1 MRSSQCN
8 AEWRSGNAELLFVI
22 YRTLSENKKVL
33 PIHSV
38 DSNHEQMTEI
48 PEPQS
53 EIRNLRVA
61 AIGVGS
67 LGRHHARNFA
77 ELLRERRIGSV
88 TVCDS
93 NGEVA
98 AKVAADNGLDR
109 SVTDWRELLGSVDA
123 VSIATP
129 TETHCNIAVPFLES
143 GVHVLVEKPIAL
155 TLQEAD
161 KMIAAAKGSGAKLMV
176 GQLERFNPAMVA
188 LRPHV
193 TQPLY
198 FEIHRVSPFP
208 NRSLDV
214 DVVLDVMI
222 HDLDAVQWLVGEDV
236 KVTAIHAVG
245 IPVISDKVDAANARI
260 EFENG
265 AVANITASR
274 IGTEKIRKTRF
285 YQTNAYVVL
294 DYATKFAS
302 LTSLNPEAS
311 HPLLGISINR
321 LEINDVEPLRAEI
334 KAFLDSIERDVD
346 PPVTGADG
354 RRALALA
361 AGVLEKIDAHASRVF
376 AKSRD

>member
-1 MRSSQCN
+1 MEEISSS
-8 AEWRSGNAELLFVI
+8 R
-22 YRTLSENKKVL
+22 
-33 PIHSV
+33 P
-38 DSNHEQMTEI
+38 SNRILKT
-48 PEPQS
+48 
-53 EIRNLRVA
+53 A
-61 AIGVGS
+61 AIGTGS
-67 LGRHHARNFA
+67 LGRHHARNYA
-77 ELLRERRIGSV
+77 ELAREGCVEFIGA
-88 TVCDS
+88 CDS
-93 NGEVA
+93 NAETA
-98 AKVAADNGLDR
+98 AQTGKDNGCDFF
-109 SVTDWRELLGSVDA
+109 TDWRDLLDKVDA

-129 TETHCNIAVPFLES
+129 TESHCGIACAFLEK
-143 GVHVLVEKPIAL
+143 GVHVLVEKPISL
-155 TLQEAD
+155 TMAEAD
-161 KMIAAAKGSGAKLMV
+161 KMIAAAEASGAKLMI

-193 TQPLY
+193 TKPLY

-236 KVTAIHAVG
+236 KVSSIQAVG

-285 YQTNAYVVL
+285 YQTNSYVVL

-302 LTSLNPEAS
+302 VTSLNPDAA

-321 LEINDVEPLRAEI
+321 LEINDIEPLKAEI
-334 KAFLDSIERDVD
+334 TAFINSIITDQP
-346 PPVTGADG
+346 PPVTGNDG
-354 RRALALA
+354 RRALELA
-361 AGVLEKIDAHASRVF
+361 VGVLAKIEAHRSRLNV
-376 AKSRD
+376 

>member
-1 MRSSQCN
+1 M
-8 AEWRSGNAELLFVI
+8 
-22 YRTLSENKKVL
+22 
-33 PIHSV
+33 
-38 DSNHEQMTEI
+38 
-48 PEPQS
+48 S
-53 EIRNLRVA
+53 EIRNPQSASRIPRSAV
-61 AIGVGS
+61 IGVGS
-67 LGRHHARNFA
+67 LGRHHARNYA
-77 ELLRERRIGSV
+77 ELAREGRVEFVG
-88 TVCDS
+88 VCDLDP
-93 NGEVA
+93 ETR
-98 AKVAADNGLDR
+98 AKVAEDNGCALFD
-109 SVTDWRELLGSVDA
+109 DWKELLGRVDV

-129 TETHCNIAVPFLES
+129 TESHSEIACAFLEL
-143 GVHVLVEKPIAL
+143 GIHVLVEKPIAP
-155 TLQEAD
+155 TLDEAD
-161 KMIAAAKGSGAKLMV
+161 KMIAAAEKSGAKLMV

-222 HDLDAVQWLVGEDV
+222 HDLDAVQWLVGKDV
-236 KVTAIHAVG
+236 QVSGIHAVG

-302 LTSLNPEAS
+302 LTSLNPGAG
-311 HPLLGISINR
+311 HPLLGITIDR
-321 LEINDVEPLRAEI
+321 LAINDVEPLRAEI
-334 KAFLDSIERDVD
+334 TAFLDSIENDVP
-346 PPVTGADG
+346 PPVTGEDG

-361 AGVLEKIDAHASRVF
+361 VGVLEKIDAHLVGVRKSMLAS
-376 AKSRD
+376 

>member
-1 MRSSQCN
+1 MGQ
-8 AEWRSGNAELLFVI
+8 
-22 YRTLSENKKVL
+22 
-33 PIHSV
+33 
-38 DSNHEQMTEI
+38 EQL
-48 PEPQS
+48 
-53 EIRNLRVA
+53 LRVA

-67 LGRHHARNFA
+67 LGRHHARNYA
-77 ELLRERRIGSV
+77 ELAIEGRVNLVG
-88 TVCDS
+88 VCDADPETAAS
-93 NGEVA
+93 VA
-98 AKVAADNGLDR
+98 AINT
-109 SVTDWRELLGSVDA
+109 SENYTDWRELLGTVDA

-129 TETHCNIAVPFLES
+129 TETHCEIACAFLDE

-155 TLQEAD
+155 TLDEAD
-161 KMIAAAKGSGAKLMV
+161 KMIAASARSGAKLMV

-193 TQPLY
+193 TRPLY

-222 HDLDAVQWLVGEDV
+222 HDLDAVQWLVGHDV
-236 KVTAIHAVG
+236 KVSEIRAVG

-274 IGTEKIRKTRF
+274 IGTEKIRKSRF

-302 LTSLNPEAS
+302 LTSLDPEAA

-321 LEINDVEPLRAEI
+321 LEVGDVEPLRAEI
-334 KAFLDSIERDVD
+334 TAFLDAIANDTA
-346 PPVTGADG
+346 PAVTGDDG

-361 AGVLEKIDAHASRVF
+361 TGVLDKINMHRNMLNV
-376 AKSRD
+376 

>member
-1 MRSSQCN
+1 MR
-8 AEWRSGNAELLFVI
+8 EG
-22 YRTLSENKKVL
+22 K
-33 PIHSV
+33 
-38 DSNHEQMTEI
+38 
-48 PEPQS
+48 
-53 EIRNLRVA
+53 LRAA

-67 LGRHHARNFA
+67 LGRHHGRNYAEMAR
-77 ELLRERRIGSV
+77 EGRVKMVG
-88 TVCDS
+88 VCDA
-93 NGEVA
+93 NPETAVEVA
-98 AKVAADNGLDR
+98 AANGCA
-109 SVTDWRELLGSVDA
+109 SFTDWRELMGKVDV

-129 TETHCNIAVPFLES
+129 TETHCEIACAFLDA

-155 TLQEAD
+155 TLAEAD
-161 KMIAAAKGSGAKLMV
+161 KMIAAAEKSRAKLMV

-222 HDLDAVQWLVGEDV
+222 HDLDAIQWLVGESVGVSD
-236 KVTAIHAVG
+236 IRAVG

-274 IGTEKIRKTRF
+274 IGTDKIRKTRF
-285 YQTNAYVVL
+285 YQTGSYVVL
-294 DYATKFAS
+294 DYGTKFAS
-302 LTSLNPEAS
+302 VTSLNPDAA

-321 LEINDVEPLRAEI
+321 LDINDVEPLRAEI
-334 KAFLDSIERDVD
+334 SAFLDAIETDSTT
-346 PPVTGADG
+346 PVTGEDG

-361 AGVLEKIDAHASRVF
+361 VGVLDKIERHRNRLNV
-376 AKSRD
+376 

>member
-1 MRSSQCN
+1 M
-8 AEWRSGNAELLFVI
+8 ATA
-22 YRTLSENKKVL
+22 KK
-33 PIHSV
+33 
-38 DSNHEQMTEI
+38 
-48 PEPQS
+48 
-53 EIRNLRVA
+53 LRAA

-67 LGRHHARNFA
+67 LGRHHARNYA
-77 ELLRERRIGSV
+77 ELGREGRVEYIGA
-88 TVCDS
+88 CDTD
-93 NGEVA
+93 A
-98 AKVAADNGLDR
+98 ATAEKMAAEHGGTAF
-109 SVTDWRELLGSVDA
+109 TDWRELLGKVDVVSV
-123 VSIATP
+123 ATP
-129 TETHCNIAVPFLES
+129 TEAHCEIACAFLET
-143 GVHVLVEKPIAL
+143 GVHVLVEKPIAMSL
-155 TLQEAD
+155 GEAD
-161 KMIAAAKGSGAKLMV
+161 RMIAAAEGSGAKLMV

-193 TQPLY
+193 TNPLY

-222 HDLDAVQWLVGEDV
+222 HDLDAVQWLVGEEV
-236 KVTAIHAVG
+236 KVSEIRAVG

-302 LTSLNPEAS
+302 LTSLNPDAS

-321 LEINDVEPLRAEI
+321 LEINDIEPLRAEI
-334 KAFLDSIERDVD
+334 TAFLDSIENDT
-346 PPVTGADG
+346 PTPVTGEDG

-361 AGVLEKIDAHASRVF
+361 VGVLEKIEHHVSRLNVG
-376 AKSRD
+376 KS

>member
-1 MRSSQCN
+1 
-8 AEWRSGNAELLFVI
+8 
-22 YRTLSENKKVL
+22 
-33 PIHSV
+33 
-38 DSNHEQMTEI
+38 MTENVKYLGI
-48 PEPQS
+48 DFGFQMND
-53 EIRNLRVA
+53 IRKLRTA

-67 LGRHHARNFA
+67 LGRHHARNYS
-77 ELLRERRIGSV
+77 ELAGEGRVEFIG
-88 TVCDS
+88 VCDTS
-93 NGEVA
+93 EETRAN
-98 AKVAADNGLDR
+98 VAADN
-109 SVTDWRELLGSVDA
+109 SCAAFADWRELLDQVNV

-129 TETHCNIAVPFLES
+129 TETHCDIACAFLER
-143 GVHVLVEKPIAL
+143 GVHVLVEKPMAL
-155 TLQEAD
+155 VLDEAD
-161 KMIAAAKGSGAKLMV
+161 QMIAAAKKSGAKLMV

-193 TQPLY
+193 TSPLY

-236 KVTAIHAVG
+236 KISAIHAVG
-245 IPVISDKVDAANARI
+245 IPVVSDKVDAANARL

-302 LTSLNPEAS
+302 LTSLNPDAA

-334 KAFLDSIERDVD
+334 TAFLDSIENNVA
-346 PPVTGADG
+346 PPVSGEDG

-361 AGVLEKIDAHASRVF
+361 VGVLEKIDAHMMQLTTKNAIP
-376 AKSRD
+376 

>member
-1 MRSSQCN
+1 M
-8 AEWRSGNAELLFVI
+8 E
-22 YRTLSENKKVL
+22 
-33 PIHSV
+33 
-38 DSNHEQMTEI
+38 
-48 PEPQS
+48 
-53 EIRNLRVA
+53 EIRNPQSAVNVPRAA

-67 LGRHHARNFA
+67 LGRHHARNYA
-77 ELLRERRIGSV
+77 ELARESRVEFVG
-88 TVCDS
+88 VCDT
-93 NGEVA
+93 NTETA
-98 AKVAADNGLDR
+98 ARIAADNEA
-109 SVTDWRELLGSVDA
+109 SHYTDWRDLLDKADV

-129 TETHCNIAVPFLES
+129 TETHCEIACAFLER
-143 GVHVLVEKPIAL
+143 GVHVLVEKPMAL
-155 TLQEAD
+155 AVAEAD
-161 KMIAAAKGSGAKLMV
+161 QMIAAAEKSGAKLMV

-193 TQPLY
+193 TNPLY

-222 HDLDAVQWLVGEDV
+222 HDLDAVQWLVGSDV
-236 KVTAIHAVG
+236 KISEIRAVG

-285 YQTNAYVVL
+285 YQTNSYVVL

-302 LTSLNPEAS
+302 VTSLNPEAS

-334 KAFLDSIERDVD
+334 EAFLGAIENGSEA
-346 PPVTGADG
+346 PVSGEDG
-354 RRALALA
+354 RRAVALA
-361 AGVLEKIDAHASRVF
+361 VGVLEKIEAHRNMLNV
-376 AKSRD
+376 

>member
-1 MRSSQCN
+1 
-8 AEWRSGNAELLFVI
+8 
-22 YRTLSENKKVL
+22 
-33 PIHSV
+33 
-38 DSNHEQMTEI
+38 MTENSN
-48 PEPQS
+48 PKS
-53 EIRNLRVA
+53 TLRNLRAA

-67 LGRHHARNFA
+67 LGRHHARNYA
-77 ELLRERRIGSV
+77 ELGREGRVELVGVCDVDVDTRER
-88 TVCDS
+88 
-93 NGEVA
+93 
-98 AKVAADNGLDR
+98 VAADNGCE
-109 SVTDWRELLGSVDA
+109 SFAEWRELVGKVDV

-129 TETHCNIAVPFLES
+129 TETHCEIACAFLES
-143 GVHVLVEKPIAL
+143 GANVLVEKPIAL
-155 TLQEAD
+155 TLAEAD
-161 KMIAAAKGSGAKLMV
+161 KMIVASKKSGAKLMV

-222 HDLDAVQWLVGEDV
+222 HDLDAVQWLVGKDV
-236 KVTAIHAVG
+236 KVSGIHAVG
-245 IPVISDKVDAANARI
+245 IPVISNKVDAANARI

-285 YQTNAYVVL
+285 YQTNSYVV
-294 DYATKFAS
+294 
-302 LTSLNPEAS
+302 LTSLNPDAA

-321 LEINDVEPLRAEI
+321 LEIDDVEPLRAEI
-334 KAFLDSIERDVD
+334 AAFLDSIENNEE
-346 PPVTGADG
+346 PPVTGEDG

-361 AGVLEKIDAHASRVF
+361 VGVLEKIDAHLVGVR
-376 AKSRD
+376 KSIGS

>member
-1 MRSSQCN
+1 MR
-8 AEWRSGNAELLFVI
+8 EG
-22 YRTLSENKKVL
+22 K
-33 PIHSV
+33 
-38 DSNHEQMTEI
+38 
-48 PEPQS
+48 
-53 EIRNLRVA
+53 LRAA

-67 LGRHHARNFA
+67 LGRHHGRNYA
-77 ELLRERRIGSV
+77 ELAGEGRVEMIG
-88 TVCDS
+88 VCDANPETAAEIS
-93 NGEVA
+93 AANGCA
-98 AKVAADNGLDR
+98 
-109 SVTDWRELLGSVDA
+109 SFMDWRDLLGKVDV

-129 TETHCNIAVPFLES
+129 TETHCEIACAFLDA

-155 TLQEAD
+155 TLDEAD
-161 KMIAAAKGSGAKLMV
+161 RMIAAAERSGSKLMV

-188 LRPHV
+188 LRTHI
-193 TQPLY
+193 TKPLY

-222 HDLDAVQWLVGEDV
+222 HDLDAIQWLVGEDV
-236 KVTAIHAVG
+236 KVSEIRAVG

-274 IGTEKIRKTRF
+274 IGTDKIRKTRF
-285 YQTNAYVVL
+285 YQTGSYVVL
-294 DYATKFAS
+294 DYGTKFAS
-302 LTSLNPEAS
+302 VTSLDPDAA

-334 KAFLDSIERDVD
+334 TAFLDAIETDST

-361 AGVLEKIDAHASRVF
+361 VGVLDKIERHRNRLNV
-376 AKSRD
+376 

>member
-1 MRSSQCN
+1 MSQ
-8 AEWRSGNAELLFVI
+8 
-22 YRTLSENKKVL
+22 
-33 PIHSV
+33 
-38 DSNHEQMTEI
+38 I
-48 PEPQS
+48 PES
-53 EIRNLRVA
+53 NSARRVLRA
-61 AIGVGS
+61 AVVGVGS
-67 LGRHHARNFA
+67 LGRHHARNYA
-77 ELLRERRIGSV
+77 ELAREGRVELIG
-88 TVCDS
+88 VCDANADTAAEIS
-93 NGEVA
+93 KTSSCNGF
-98 AKVAADNGLDR
+98 
-109 SVTDWRELLGSVDA
+109 TDWHELIGKIDV

-129 TETHCNIAVPFLES
+129 TETHREIACAFSEK
-143 GVHVLVEKPIAL
+143 GVHVLVEKPIAT
-155 TLQEAD
+155 TLAEAD
-161 KMIAAAKGSGAKLMV
+161 QMIAAAEKSGAKLMV

-193 TQPLY
+193 TNPLY

-236 KVTAIHAVG
+236 KVSAIHAVG

-285 YQTNAYVVL
+285 FQPHAYIVL

-302 LTSLNPEAS
+302 LTSLNPDAA

-334 KAFLDSIERDVD
+334 EAFIDAITNDKTPLVS
-346 PPVTGADG
+346 GHDG

-361 AGVLEKIDAHASRVF
+361 VGVLGKIVAHRSRLNV
-376 AKSRD
+376 

>member
-1 MRSSQCN
+1 A
-8 AEWRSGNAELLFVI
+8 AEHGGTAF
-22 YRTLSENKKVL
+22 
-33 PIHSV
+33 
-38 DSNHEQMTEI
+38 
-48 PEPQS
+48 
-53 EIRNLRVA
+53 
-61 AIGVGS
+61 
-67 LGRHHARNFA
+67 
-77 ELLRERRIGSV
+77 
-88 TVCDS
+88 
-93 NGEVA
+93 
-98 AKVAADNGLDR
+98 
-109 SVTDWRELLGSVDA
+109 TDWRELLGKVDVVSV
-123 VSIATP
+123 ATP
-129 TETHCNIAVPFLES
+129 TETHCEIACAFLET
-143 GVHVLVEKPIAL
+143 GVHVLVEKPIAISL
-155 TLQEAD
+155 GEAD
-161 KMIAAAKGSGAKLMV
+161 RMIAAAEGSGAKLMV

-193 TQPLY
+193 TNPLY

-236 KVTAIHAVG
+236 KVSEIRAVG

-321 LEINDVEPLRAEI
+321 LEINDIEPLRAEI
-334 KAFLDSIERDVD
+334 TAFLDSIENDT
-346 PPVTGADG
+346 PTPVTGEDG

-361 AGVLEKIDAHASRVF
+361 VGVLEKIEAHVGRLERQTSLLA
-376 AKSRD
+376 